1 MLAALK
7 AHGVGK
13 LGDRQK
19 IAGAISKAVRAGR
32 ELVEDASDGAQ
43 KLVEATEKLETL
55 AVDVSDGERMRA
67 GQFGQGLSSRFLVRS
82 DSLTRTLSG
91 ADIIECAGRRYA
103 VSGVKESGER
113 EDGIEI
119 TTSTAGKPA

>member
-1 MLAALK
+1 MRIAAGELDRRITILR
-7 AHGVGK
+7 GGK
-13 LGDRQK
+13 VDNGM
-19 IAGAISKAVRAGR
+19 ST
-32 ELVEDASDGAQ
+32 VEGPP
-43 KLVEATEKLETL
+43 VEIGKRWAKKT
-55 AVDVSDGERMRA
+55 DVSDGERMRA

-103 VSGVKESGER
+103 VSGGKESGER